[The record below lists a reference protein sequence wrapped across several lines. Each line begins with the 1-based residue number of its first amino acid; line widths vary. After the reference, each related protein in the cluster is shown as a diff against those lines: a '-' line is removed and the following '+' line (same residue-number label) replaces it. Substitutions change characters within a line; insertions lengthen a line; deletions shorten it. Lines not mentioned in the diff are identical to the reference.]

1 MNSTPF
7 EKFPK
12 ILRRASHYRSKTDP
26 DVFIKLS
33 HTDKIIFNYMADR
46 FIFFMGRYF
55 DKQGAIAEEC
65 DVNIKT
71 VTRLVRGFV
80 DSGIFEIKK
89 GAKSCI
95 SYERIH
101 SLQLFKDTK
110 DGMEDLGT
118 LEIPEFEKKKKKVTK
133 KVFVEEPIKH
143 EMIDHSQHF
152 DIHDPFFTDDRC
164 PF

>member
-1 MNSTPF
+1 MNNTPF

-26 DVFIKLS
+26 NVFVKLS
-33 HTDKIIFNYMADR
+33 PTDKIIFGYMADR
-46 FIFFMGRYF
+46 FIFFSGRYF
-55 DKQGAIAEEC
+55 DKQGAIADEC

-71 VTRLVRGFV
+71 VTRMVRGFV

-95 SYERIH
+95 SYEKIN
-101 SLQLFKDTK
+101 SLSLAKETK

-118 LEIPEFEKKKKKVTK
+118 LQIPEFEKKKKVVK
-133 KVFVEEPIKH
+133 KVIVEVQPVYDVETY
-143 EMIDHSQHF
+143 SQHF
-152 DIHDPFFTDDRC
+152 DVSDPFFTDNNC